1 MPPQPP
7 RLKPPIKTFP
17 DTNFPQRP
25 NATTLPTPSEG
36 RALNPKPGSQCR
48 PPPLETQTWACR
60 QLSGKKIPSHPRD
73 LWLTIAGLAL
83 AELQQ
88 LSVCEQLGAM
98 VKVWRCLIPD
108 TGRYYRPVNKILR
121 LHPALAGP
129 FHEQNAV
136 QEFQNGCG
144 VKLDSSLMVA
154 FFTRANLHPLN
165 IILPDNIPTTGSFC
179 KGRLHVRTY
188 SASFSDDKGPS
199 DQSIQKYSRSL
210 VLAGCG

>member
-1 MPPQPP
+1 
-7 RLKPPIKTFP
+7 
-17 DTNFPQRP
+17 
-25 NATTLPTPSEG
+25 
-36 RALNPKPGSQCR
+36 
-48 PPPLETQTWACR
+48 
-60 QLSGKKIPSHPRD
+60 
-73 LWLTIAGLAL
+73 
-83 AELQQ
+83 ELQQ

-108 TGRYYRPVNKILR
+108 TAPVNTGGVCNRPVNKILR

-165 IILPDNIPTTGSFC
+165 IILSPEPY
-179 KGRLHVRTY
+179 GRVT
-188 SASFSDDKGPS
+188 AIINWA
-199 DQSIQKYSRSL
+199 QS
-210 VLAGCG
+210 G